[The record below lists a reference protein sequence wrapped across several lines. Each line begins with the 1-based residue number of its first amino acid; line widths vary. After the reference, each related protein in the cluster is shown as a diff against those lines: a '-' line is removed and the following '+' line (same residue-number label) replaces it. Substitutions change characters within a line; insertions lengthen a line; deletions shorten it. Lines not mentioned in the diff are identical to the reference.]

1 MPDPLPGRPQ
11 GAPGPLRLVA
21 VPLAALGLALLAVG
35 LFFQFTGWTRLVLG
49 FTALIPLWL
58 AAAWAGLGP
67 RRAHRTLHTWVGLAS
82 ALALFLAFC
91 AGTLTVYGKDLDRW
105 AAPGA
110 PASADLDGF
119 ARDLHARHPELKG
132 NFSIALP
139 GAEGEGAV
147 AYWADPT
154 TGAWVFV
161 GEEAFRRGEAAAER
175 KGLGHFFNELHHELA
190 LGRAGALLLGG
201 LCLLYALALLTGLV
215 LHLPRGRR
223 VFSIAWRG
231 GARRAWTD
239 AHGALSL
246 AALPLHLVFA
256 VTGALFSLF
265 LVLVATYD
273 ATVYRGQLAPRL
285 DAILG
290 TALPQAPAGRPG
302 SPLPLASLLAPVAEA
317 SPGFRAEYLRF
328 AHYGDAAG
336 ALQVMGRGPGGIAP
350 FGMAAVALDTGEGVE
365 FQLPGRRDGN
375 HALLSSLYGLHF
387 GDFGGEPVRAL
398 WALFGLSGAFAFLS
412 GLVAWVEARRVREPR
427 KARAMARA
435 TAGFCAGVLLGL
447 AACFPAARLGLPSL
461 GAVFA
466 TCLAGAVAA
475 AFLQPLKR
483 SLAAIALLAG
493 AACLSI
499 PVLGPQGHP
508 AVAWTGGA
516 AGLLLLG
523 TAFLA
528 RRLRGAWA

>member
-11 GAPGPLRLVA
+11 GAPGPLRLA
-21 VPLAALGLALLAVG
+21 AAPLAALGLALLAVG
-35 LFFQFTGWTRLVLG
+35 LLFKLTGWTRLVLG

-67 RRAHRTLHTWVGLAS
+67 RRAHRVLHAWVGLAC

-110 PASADLDGF
+110 PAAADIDGF
-119 ARDLHARHPELKG
+119 ARAVHARHPGLKG

-147 AYWADPT
+147 AYWADPA
-154 TGAWVFV
+154 TGEWVFV
-161 GEEAFRRGEAAAER
+161 GEEAFRRGEAASER
-175 KGLGHFFNELHHELA
+175 RGLGTFFNELHHELA
-190 LGRAGALLLGG
+190 LGRAGGLLLGG

-223 VFSIAWRG
+223 MFSIAWRG

-285 DAILG
+285 DAVLG
-290 TALPQAPAGRPG
+290 TALPAQPSGRPG
-302 SPLPLASLLAPVAEA
+302 TPLPVEALLAPLAEA
-317 SPGFRAEYLRF
+317 APGFRAEYLRF
-328 AHYGDAAG
+328 AHYGDATG

-350 FGMAAVALDTGEGVE
+350 FGMAAVALDSGRVTE
-365 FQLPGRRDGN
+365 FQVPGRRDGN
-375 HALLSSLYGLHF
+375 HALLSSLYSLHF

-398 WALFGLSGAFAFLS
+398 WALFGLSGAFVFLS
-412 GLVAWVEARRVREPR
+412 GLVAWVERRRAAEPR

-447 AACFPAARLGLPSL
+447 AACFPAARLGAPSL
-461 GAVFA
+461 GWVFGS
-466 TCLAGAVAA
+466 CLLASIAA
-475 AFLQPLKR
+475 AFLAPLKR
-483 SLAAIALLAG
+483 SLAGTALVAG
-493 AACLSI
+493 VACLSI

-508 AVAWTGGA
+508 AVAWAGTA

-523 TAFLA
+523 TPLLA